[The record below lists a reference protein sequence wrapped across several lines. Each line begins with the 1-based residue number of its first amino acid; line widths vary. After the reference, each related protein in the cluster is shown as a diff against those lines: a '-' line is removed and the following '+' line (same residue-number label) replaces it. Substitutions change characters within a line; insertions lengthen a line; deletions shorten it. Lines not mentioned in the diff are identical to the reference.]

1 MSKKEGGRGDR
12 RGKSMSKKG
21 RKYLP

>member
-1 MSKKEGGRGDR
+1 MSKKEGGRRDR
-12 RGKSMSKKG
+12 RGKSMSKKA